1 VKVIKLIKKYKIGN
15 ILFFSF
21 TAFVTILLFAV
32 IAVNY
37 YFSTTEIEHNTTTYQ
52 RSLLIE
58 LNKRLNLQ
66 MNALQAVS
74 LAGSRN
80 EMIIPFLKGDNDPY
94 TMYTLS
100 KELTRYFSNIVY
112 SMPSIHSVDF
122 FMNKPPAYDSQSPVH
137 FININQ
143 LRKESWYSNIDNSD
157 FSWSPEHTIETYKG
171 KVQVISFVRKIYSQE
186 GDNLGYLLFNVNAA
200 DIQRLIEGED
210 TNFNR
215 ILLGSGNNLITS
227 VGNLNKNDTLSIS
240 KLIKKNANQDS
251 SSEGHFRFKKDFIV
265 WSSSIN
271 SDWLLIEV
279 TPWNYLS
286 SGTQK
291 MIITLIAI
299 GILLIIMST
308 FFISYFSKRLM
319 FPLQLLI
326 SRMKA
331 YPSFENEKPLPT
343 DYKNEYGQL
352 FNGYQLLLN
361 RINELHQSMEERLT
375 KQKEAE
381 LEALQANINPHF
393 LYNTL
398 DQLNWMAIEEGQ
410 DRISQVLELMGR
422 MFRIGLSNG
431 KSFIRIEDE
440 IEHVKSYLKIQ
451 QIRLGESLSFHI
463 DVDHTI
469 LDFYMPKITLQPFIE
484 NAIIHGF
491 HNINLGTINIIG
503 KMEGKDILF
512 YIIDDGIGIDGG
524 WENIKPKN
532 KGGYGIKN
540 VKERISAYFGK
551 EYGITITGI
560 KGKGTKVVIKIPAI
574 TEELKE
580 KEKKN
585 VENSNY

>member
-1 VKVIKLIKKYKIGN
+1 
-15 ILFFSF
+15 
-21 TAFVTILLFAV
+21 
-32 IAVNY
+32 
-37 YFSTTEIEHNTTTYQ
+37 
-52 RSLLIE
+52 
-58 LNKRLNLQ
+58 
-66 MNALQAVS
+66 
-74 LAGSRN
+74 
-80 EMIIPFLKGDNDPY
+80 
-94 TMYTLS
+94 
-100 KELTRYFSNIVY
+100 
-112 SMPSIHSVDF
+112 
-122 FMNKPPAYDSQSPVH
+122 
-137 FININQ
+137 
-143 LRKESWYSNIDNSD
+143 
-157 FSWSPEHTIETYKG
+157 
-171 KVQVISFVRKIYSQE
+171 
-186 GDNLGYLLFNVNAA
+186 
-200 DIQRLIEGED
+200 
-210 TNFNR
+210 
-215 ILLGSGNNLITS
+215 
-227 VGNLNKNDTLSIS
+227 
-240 KLIKKNANQDS
+240 
-251 SSEGHFRFKKDFIV
+251 
-265 WSSSIN
+265 
-271 SDWLLIEV
+271 
-279 TPWNYLS
+279 
-286 SGTQK
+286 
-291 MIITLIAI
+291 
-299 GILLIIMST
+299 
-308 FFISYFSKRLM
+308 
-319 FPLQLLI
+319 
-326 SRMKA
+326 MKA